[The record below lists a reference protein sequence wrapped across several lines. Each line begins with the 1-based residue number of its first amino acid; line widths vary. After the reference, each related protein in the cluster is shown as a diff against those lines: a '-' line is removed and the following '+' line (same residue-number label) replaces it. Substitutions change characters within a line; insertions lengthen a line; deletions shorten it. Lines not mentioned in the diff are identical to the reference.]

1 MSASP
6 NGWPVVLLHGWPVTE
21 SHWQGLLPHLRR
33 SGFTSVPVALPGL
46 GKSAES
52 TSSFRKSDLA
62 HGLGEDLSKRG
73 LTRFSLIG
81 HDWGGTVAFL
91 LAAAMPRR

>member
-33 SGFTSVPVALPGL
+33 SGFTSVPVALSGL
-46 GKSAES
+46 
-52 TSSFRKSDLA
+52 
-62 HGLGEDLSKRG
+62 
-73 LTRFSLIG
+73 LI
-81 HDWGGTVAFL
+81 
-91 LAAAMPRR
+91 